1 MAQDD
6 SRLNELY
13 RRLGSGER
21 EMLLAFAEFL
31 AARSGALEAPAVP
44 VEPKPIPRPEQESVV
59 AAIKRLSA
67 SYHMVDRSKM
77 LHETSSLMSQ
87 HVMQGRAAEEVIDE
101 LEVLFLRHY
110 EKQFGPQE

>member
-1 MAQDD
+1 MAQDE
-6 SRLNELY
+6 SRLTELF

-21 EMLLAFAEFL
+21 ETLLAFAEFL
-31 AARSGALEAPAVP
+31 VSRSGVADVPAEVAAPA
-44 VEPKPIPRPEQESVV
+44 PIPRPEQESVV

-77 LHETSSLMSQ
+77 LHETSALMSQ

-110 EKQFGPQE
+110 EKQFGPQD